1 MYVIQLF
8 INYDSW
14 EWTLS
19 YALVVS
25 SIWKLETA
33 NRRRAFNEQEIW
45 NVGEMIEYVC
55 VILKAA

>member
-33 NRRRAFNEQEIW
+33 NMRRAVNEQQIW
-45 NVGEMIEYVC
+45 KAGKMIEYIC